1 MNTEFFCAV
10 LLCLI
15 VPIMIGKCFGIQRLF
30 PIVFLQL
37 LFGLLLNSAG
47 LSIWLQA
54 NGIDLLQGPL
64 LTSLSGLGWLGLSL
78 LIALTG
84 SESSPLGQTQK
95 AWRFI
100 PISILGFGMTCGIGS
115 LFGYQL
121 ALHYPQL
128 LGSKQHHFA
137 FALAIGLSLSV
148 TALPILIAVLRE
160 NRLTETLVGKLA
172 TNCALLDDLW
182 MWLVLAVIL
191 SLVAT
196 TTLQPVAITVSL
208 FTYLGV
214 MFLIMRPLLRKF
226 FRREVVE
233 DDSDSLLI
241 AITLICVSAI
251 ATDLMGLHAIFG
263 AYIAGVVLP
272 GQAWGSKRKDILYFS
287 QILLLPFFFV
297 LTGMRL
303 KIQIADGFF
312 WQLTLMVTIVATSCK
327 FLSVTLTARL
337 TGLKWLEA
345 GILGILMQCKG
356 LMELVA
362 INILFEAGI
371 ISLQIFSALAM
382 MALISTFITAPL
394 MQLLISKTN
403 SR

>member
-15 VPIMIGKCFGIQRLF
+15 VPILIGKCFGIQRLF

-37 LFGLLLNSAG
+37 LFGLLLNTTG
-47 LSIWLQA
+47 LSIWLQTH
-54 NGIDLLQGPL
+54 GIDLLQGPL
-64 LTSLSGLGWLGLSL
+64 VTSLNGLGWLGLSL

-84 SESSPLGQTQK
+84 AESSPLNDTQK

-100 PISILGFGMTCGIGS
+100 PISIVGFGATCALGS

-128 LGSKQHHFA
+128 LGSKQQLFA

-148 TALPILIAVLRE
+148 TALPILCAVLRE
-160 NRLTETLVGKLA
+160 NSLTDTLIGKLA

-182 MWLVLAVIL
+182 MWLVLAAIL
-191 SLVAT
+191 SLVT
-196 TTLQPVAITVSL
+196 NTRQPTIIVLYLLI
-208 FTYLGV
+208 YLGV
-214 MFLIMRPLLRKF
+214 MLLMLRPLLRKYF
-226 FRREVVE
+226 EHRLLISPG
-233 DDSDSLLI
+233 DGLLI
-241 AITLICVSAI
+241 AITVICLSAI

-263 AYIAGVVLP
+263 AYIAGVALP
-272 GQAWGSKRKDILYFS
+272 RQAWGTKRNDILHFS
-287 QILLLPFFFV
+287 QLLLLPFFFV

-303 KIQIADGFF
+303 QIPIADVFF
-312 WQLTLMVTIVATSCK
+312 WQLTLTVTFVATACK

-345 GILGILMQCKG
+345 SILGSLMQCKG

-394 MQLLISKTN
+394 MRVLLPKIN
-403 SR
+403 NR